1 MSGVIFAVA
10 LSFYTNL
17 LARGQADAVAHNDAR
32 AAEELRVASF
42 GLLDDV
48 ALYESAQMNLAV
60 VLNRLGRKDEA
71 RYAASRVAH
80 AEKLQP
86 GAAASVD
93 PAIRKEFDAIQ
104 NVNAGRPLSPS
115 QPPPRRAES
124 PSSVSHSDEL
134 MQRALAARQLLADGD
149 MISAQNLAEGII
161 SRDINNGPAQAV
173 LGVIA
178 ARAKEWSDAADHFA
192 IARTSVRLTPEETA
206 AYNETLSH
214 LSPLV
219 AAAKT
224 QPSQS
229 PVMADYSAKLNEAES
244 LRRSGRSN
252 AARQIYESLATIPDL
267 RRDVLLQVAQGL
279 SLTFA
284 WRESS
289 AAYHRAF
296 PLLKGEE
303 THMFNEAV
311 NRYELG
317 DVQMAR
323 ELLQKALPALPET
336 PEVIRYRGK
345 ILGKR

>member
-1 MSGVIFAVA
+1 VSGVVFAVA

-80 AEKLQP
+80 AEKMQP
-86 GAAASVD
+86 GAGAPVD
-93 PAIRKEFDAIQ
+93 PAIRAEFEKIQ
-104 NVNAGRPLSPS
+104 NADVERALSPS
-115 QPPPRRAES
+115 TPPRRAES
-124 PSSVSHSDEL
+124 PSYVSHVDDDL

-149 MISAQNLAEGII
+149 TIGAQNLAEGII
-161 SRDINNGPAQAV
+161 ARDINNGPAQAV

-252 AARQIYESLATIPDL
+252 AARQIYESLAAIPDL

-289 AAYHRAF
+289 AAYHRTF

-303 THMFNEAV
+303 IHMFDEAV

-317 DVQMAR
+317 DLQMAR

-336 PEVIRYRGK
+336 PEVILYRGK

>member
-1 MSGVIFAVA
+1 MSGIVFAVA

-17 LARGQADAVAHNDAR
+17 LARGQADVVAHNDGR

-48 ALYESAQMNLAV
+48 ALYESAQMYLAV
-60 VLNRLGRKDEA
+60 ALNRLGRTDEA

-86 GAAASVD
+86 GAGASIDPTIRAEFSKLTSSVPSVASVPSVPSD
-93 PAIRKEFDAIQ
+93 P
-104 NVNAGRPLSPS
+104 
-115 QPPPRRAES
+115 
-124 PSSVSHSDEL
+124 L
-134 MQRALAARQLLADGD
+134 MERALAARQLLADGNT
-149 MISAQNLAEGII
+149 IEAQNLAEGVI

-192 IARTSVRLTPEETA
+192 IARTSVRLTPEEAA
-206 AYNETLSH
+206 AYNEARSH

-244 LRRSGRSN
+244 LRRSGRAN
-252 AARQIYESLATIPDL
+252 AARQIYLSLAAIPDL

-289 AAYHRAF
+289 ATYHRAF

-303 THMFNEAV
+303 MHMFNEAV

-317 DVQMAR
+317 DLQMAR

-336 PEVIRYRGK
+336 REVILYRGK
-345 ILGKR
+345 ILGSH